1 VSKVLSG
8 VLQVGSWNGP
18 AAGNSRRTAHAKETG
33 KAAQGAAAAAH
44 GGSTG
49 TVGVF
54 LALPLSPSIFLLL
67 VIEGMPAAAT
77 QGLLYLDTGL
87 KP

>member
-1 VSKVLSG
+1 
-8 VLQVGSWNGP
+8 
-18 AAGNSRRTAHAKETG
+18 
-33 KAAQGAAAAAH
+33 
-44 GGSTG
+44 
-49 TVGVF
+49 
-54 LALPLSPSIFLLL
+54 LL